1 MTPRQFHI
9 AVAALFAIAAVLWF
23 THLGDTALRVNAEIR
38 AHEITRTMIETGDYL
53 MPYYE
58 GDERVN
64 KPPLLYW
71 VSIVSARLTGEFT
84 LFDLRIPSVLS
95 ALGLLGI
102 VLAWT
107 RLLGMPRGRSLLA
120 MGLFLAMYDV
130 TLHARRGGFEM
141 LMSFFAAA
149 TVYACARAAMSDRPR
164 PWGYA
169 ALAGFALGF
178 LTKATPML
186 LVVPAVVAPWLV
198 MAGRGRELRRPRVW
212 VMSAVALLIGL
223 SWHIFAIMFSEEVR
237 EHILG
242 AALLP
247 FGVKT
252 AQAVGATHYEPPWFF
267 LVTVWKTT
275 VPVCFL
281 LPLAALFVW
290 RRRGFEPSSP
300 WRLLLLAVVVP
311 FVGFSLLPQ
320 KRDDYILPTYPYLV
334 LITAQAV
341 AWGLEELRG
350 RARLLVTVP
359 PVLVG
364 AVMGVFVL
372 VGPIGLGW
380 AADWPLVAAAL
391 FGLAMAGALAALV
404 RAMRA
409 RRVRTVAAAA
419 FAGIALV
426 WWWYFGVIRYYED
439 GFGSGHIW
447 AQPGF
452 DTARWKAKFERSP
465 VLNDLLDVESGLER
479 LQKDRFERTG
489 RTLLEHVRTL
499 PPPPAPTDDTHT
511 TATPPAK
518 VAP

>member
-1 MTPRQFHI
+1 MTPRQFHS
-9 AVAALFAIAAVLWF
+9 AVAALFAVAAVLWF

-38 AHEITRTMIETGDYL
+38 AHEITRTMIETGDHL

-71 VSIVSARLTGEFT
+71 LSIVSARLTGEFT

-141 LMSFFAAA
+141 LTSFFAAA
-149 TVYACARAAMSDRPR
+149 TVYACARAALSDRPR

-186 LVVPAVVAPWLV
+186 LLVPAVVAPWLV
-198 MAGRGRELRRPRVW
+198 MAGRGRELLRPRVW
-212 VMSAVALLIGL
+212 IMSAVALLVGL
-223 SWHIFAIMFSEEVR
+223 SWHIFAVMFSEEVR

-267 LVTVWKTT
+267 LVTIWKTT
-275 VPVCFL
+275 VPVCLL

-290 RRRGFEPSSP
+290 TRRGFDPSSP

-311 FVGFSLLPQ
+311 FLGFSLLPQ
-320 KRDDYILPTYPYLV
+320 KRDDYILPTYPYLA

-341 AWGLEELRG
+341 AWALHELRG
-350 RARLLVTVP
+350 RGRLLLTVP

-364 AVMGVFVL
+364 AVMAVFVL

-380 AADWPLVAAAL
+380 AADWSLIGAACFAL
-391 FGLAMAGALAALV
+391 LMGGGLALLV

-409 RRVRTVAAAA
+409 RRVRMVAAAA
-419 FAGIALV
+419 FAGIAMI

-452 DTARWKAKFERSP
+452 DGDRWKAKFERSP
-465 VLNDLLDVESGLER
+465 MLRDLLDVDSGIQRSQEDR
-479 LQKDRFERTG
+479 LERTG
-489 RTLLEHVRTL
+489 RALLEHMRTH
-499 PPPPAPTDDTHT
+499 P
-511 TATPPAK
+511 TPPAAPDDTPTTAAQPAN